1 MQIPDLNIFMAAQRP
16 DMSASAPLPEGYFFR
31 TLRPDELE
39 FWMTMP
45 IDDPAGRPAFL
56 EYMRAYFRRVYAP
69 REELF
74 FERCTVMCLADGR
87 VLGTCMLWPA
97 YNGAIDT
104 VHWFKV
110 LPEAEGRGLGRALLG
125 AILRGA
131 AGPVYLHTQPSSF
144 RAIKLYSDFGFRI
157 VRSGAVGSRK
167 NEYAEAL
174 PYLRESM
181 GGYFERI
188 GFIDADTALLDAA
201 ASSPEPEF

>member
-1 MQIPDLNIFMAAQRP
+1 MQFPDLNIFMAAQRP
-16 DMSASAPLPEGYFFR
+16 DMSASAPLPAGYFFR
-31 TLRPDELE
+31 ALRPDELE

-74 FERCTVMCLADGR
+74 FERCTVVCSADDR

-125 AILRGA
+125 EILRGA
-131 AGPVYLHTQPSSF
+131 EGSVYLHTQPSSF
-144 RAIKLYSDFGFRI
+144 RAIKLYGDFGFRI

-181 GGYFERI
+181 GGHFERV
-188 GFIDADTALLDAA
+188 GFTDADAALLDAA